1 MWITQWNPLNEVYL
15 LSEFDVFSFS
25 YDWRYV
31 DFQTGHFADF
41 KQFKIDIHFLNL
53 GASKWILLVLFYLLW
68 DGQLFDWLW
77 ERR

>member
-1 MWITQWNPLNEVYL
+1 MMWCTQWNPLNEVYL
-15 LSEFDVFSFS
+15 LSEFDVSSFS

-68 DGQLFDWLW
+68 DGQLFD
-77 ERR
+77 

>member
-41 KQFKIDIHFLNL
+41 KQFKIDTHFLNL
-53 GASKWILLVLFYLLW
+53 GVSKWTLLILFYLLW
-68 DGQLFDWLW
+68 EGQLFD
-77 ERR
+77 

>member
-1 MWITQWNPLNEVYL
+1 MWSTQWNPLNEVYL
-15 LSEFDVFSFS
+15 LSEFDVSSFS

-41 KQFKIDIHFLNL
+41 KQFKIDTHFLNL
-53 GASKWILLVLFYLLW
+53 GVSKWTLLILFYLLW
-68 DGQLFDWLW
+68 EGQLFDWLR